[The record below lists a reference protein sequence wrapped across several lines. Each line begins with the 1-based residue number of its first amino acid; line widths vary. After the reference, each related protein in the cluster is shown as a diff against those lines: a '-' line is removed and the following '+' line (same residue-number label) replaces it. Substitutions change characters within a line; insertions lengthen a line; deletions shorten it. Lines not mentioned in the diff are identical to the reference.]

1 MMLRFILRRL
11 LAGVILLFVVSS
23 LAYLLLYLGAGDIAR
38 GILGVSATQEQVAQ
52 KAAQLGLDQP
62 LITRYVTWVGNAITG
77 DFGASW
83 FTSQPVVAA
92 ITSRLAVTLS
102 LVIGT
107 TVVTAVVGTALGVW
121 AARKRGAA
129 DRFVQIVSVLGFA
142 IPGFLI
148 AIFLVNVF
156 ALNLRWFKPTGF
168 VQLSTSFPGWLS
180 TVTLPILALSIGAI
194 AAIASQVRGAVID
207 TMRQDWVRTLRS
219 RGLSENRV
227 LYKHVLRNAGG
238 PALAVLAVQF
248 VGLLGGAIIVEQI
261 FAIPGLGPVATQS
274 TARADIP
281 LVMGLVVV
289 TAAIV
294 VVVNIVIEILHGFLN
309 PKARIS

>member
-1 MMLRFILRRL
+1 MLRFILRRL
-11 LAGVILLFVVSS
+11 LAGVILLFVASS

-38 GILGVSATQEQVAQ
+38 QILGVSATQEQVAQ

-62 LITRYVTWVGNAITG
+62 LITRYVDWVAHAVTG

-107 TVVTAVVGTALGVW
+107 TILTAVVATALGVW

-129 DRFVQIVSVLGFA
+129 DRLVQIVSVLGFA

-156 ALNLRWFKPTGF
+156 ALNLKWFKPTGF

-194 AAIASQVRGAVID
+194 AAIASQVRGSVID

-219 RGLSENRV
+219 RGLSENRI

-248 VGLLGGAIIVEQI
+248 VGLLGGAIIVEKI
-261 FAIPGLGPVATQS
+261 FAIPGLGPVAVDS
-274 TARADIP
+274 TARGDIP

>member
-1 MMLRFILRRL
+1 MMLRFVLRRL
-11 LAGVILLFVVSS
+11 LSGVILLFVVSS

-38 GILGVSATQEQVAQ
+38 QILGVSATQEQVVA
-52 KAAQLGLDQP
+52 KTAQLGLDQP
-62 LITRYVTWVGNAITG
+62 LIPRYFNWLGHALTG

-92 ITSRLAVTLS
+92 ISSRLAVTLS

-107 TVVTAVVGTALGVW
+107 TIVTAVVGTALGVW

-129 DRFVQIVSVLGFA
+129 DRLVQIVSVLGFA

-148 AIFLVNVF
+148 AIFLVNIF
-156 ALNLRWFKPTGF
+156 ALNLKLFKPTGF
-168 VQLSTSFPGWLS
+168 VQLSVSFPGWLS
-180 TVTLPILALSIGAI
+180 TVTLPIIALSIGAI
-194 AAIASQVRGAVID
+194 ASIAAQVRGSVID

-227 LYKHVLRNAGG
+227 LYRHVLRNAGG

-261 FAIPGLGPVATQS
+261 FAIPGLGPIATNS
-274 TARADIP
+274 TAQGDIP

-294 VVVNIVIEILHGFLN
+294 VIVNIVIEILHGFLN

>member
-1 MMLRFILRRL
+1 MLRFVLRRL

-23 LAYLLLYLGAGDIAR
+23 LGFLLLNLGAGDTAR
-38 GILGVSATQEQVAQ
+38 QILGPTATQEQVA
-52 KAAQLGLDQP
+52 ALTTQLGLDQP
-62 LITRYVTWVGNAITG
+62 LISRYFDWLAGAVTG

-83 FTSQPVVAA
+83 FTRQPVVDA

-102 LVIGT
+102 LVLGT
-107 TVVTAVVGTALGVW
+107 TILTAVVGTALGVW

-129 DRFVQIVSVLGFA
+129 DRLVQLVSVLGFA

-156 ALNLRWFKPTGF
+156 ALNLGWFQPTGY
-168 VQLSTSFPGWLS
+168 VPLTESVTGWLS
-180 TVTLPILALSIGAI
+180 SVTLPIIALSIGAT
-194 AAIASQVRGAVID
+194 AAISAQIRGGVID
-207 TMRQDWVRTLRS
+207 TMNRDWVRTLRS

-248 VGLLGGAIIVEQI
+248 IGLLGGAIIVEQV
-261 FAIPGLGPVATQS
+261 FAIPGLGQVAVTGTGQG
-274 TARADIP
+274 DVP

-294 VVVNIVIEILHGFLN
+294 VVVNIAIEILHGFLN
-309 PKARIS
+309 PKARVS

>member
-1 MMLRFILRRL
+1 MLRFTLRRL
-11 LAGVILLFVVSS
+11 LHGVILLFVVSS
-23 LAYLLLYLGAGDIAR
+23 LGYLLMNLGAGDIAR
-38 GILGVSATQEQVAQ
+38 QILGASASQETVDQ
-52 KAAQLGLDQP
+52 KTAELGLDQP
-62 LITRYVTWVGNAITG
+62 LVTRYLDWVTGAVTG
-77 DFGASW
+77 DFGVSW
-83 FTSQPVVAA
+83 FTNQPVVAA

-107 TVVTAVVGTALGVW
+107 TLITALLGTALGVW
-121 AARKRGAA
+121 AARKRGTA
-129 DRFVQIVSVLGFA
+129 DRLVQVVSVLGFA

-156 ALNLRWFKPTGF
+156 ALNLGWFRPTGY
-168 VQLSTSFPGWLS
+168 VQLSDSFSGWVQS
-180 TVTLPILALSIGAI
+180 VTLPIIALAIGAI
-194 AAIASQVRGAVID
+194 AAIAAQVRGAVID

-248 VGLLGGAIIVEQI
+248 IGLLGGAVIVEQV
-261 FAIPGLGPVATQS
+261 FAIPGLGPVATAS
-274 TARADIP
+274 TAQGDIP

-289 TAAIV
+289 TAALV
-294 VVVNIVIEILHGFLN
+294 VVVNVVIEILHGFLN

>member
-1 MMLRFILRRL
+1 MLRFILRRL

-38 GILGVSATQEQVAQ
+38 QILGVSATQEQVAQ

-102 LVIGT
+102 LVFGT
-107 TVVTAVVGTALGVW
+107 TILTAIVATALGVW

-129 DRFVQIVSVLGFA
+129 DRLVQIVSVLGFA

-194 AAIASQVRGAVID
+194 AAIASQVRGSVID

-274 TARADIP
+274 TARGDIP

>member
-1 MMLRFILRRL
+1 MLRFILRRL

-23 LAYLLLYLGAGDIAR
+23 VAFLLLYLGAGDIAR
-38 GILGVSATQEQVAQ
+38 QILGVSATEEQVAQ
-52 KAAQLGLDQP
+52 KTAELGLDQP
-62 LITRYVTWVGNAITG
+62 LIPRYFDWLGSALTG
-77 DFGASW
+77 DFGTSW

-92 ITSRLAVTLS
+92 ISSRLAVTLS

-107 TVVTAVVGTALGVW
+107 TILTAVVGTALGVW

-129 DRFVQIVSVLGFA
+129 DRTVQIVSVLGFA

-156 ALNLRWFKPTGF
+156 ALNLKWFKPTGF
-168 VQLSTSFPGWLS
+168 VQLSVSFPGWLS
-180 TVTLPILALSIGAI
+180 TVTLPIIALAIGAI
-194 AAIASQVRGAVID
+194 AAIAAQIRGSVID

-261 FAIPGLGPVATQS
+261 FAIPGLGPVATTS
-274 TARADIP
+274 TAQGDVP